1 MIYGYA
7 RVSTVGQSIN
17 GSSLEEQVAALTE
30 YGCNQII
37 TEAYTGKTVDRP
49 QFTALLSKL
58 QSGDTLVV
66 TKLDRFARSTVEGV
80 QTVRDLFARDVKVHI
95 LNIGLI
101 ENTLSGNLILTV
113 FLAFAEFERG
123 MILERTQNGKALAKM
138 QPGFREGR
146 PPKYKPAQI
155 NHALELLGS
164 GLSYRQVENVTGI
177 SKSTLVRAKRTKY
190 HCEHC
195 LRRAGFSKFSGILPK
210 RW

>member
-37 TEAYTGKTVDRP
+37 TEAYTGKTVDRL

-80 QTVRDLFARDVKVHI
+80 QTVRELFARDVKVHI

-190 HCEHC
+190 QSEIC
-195 LRRAGFSKFSGILPK
+195 
-210 RW
+210 

>member
-80 QTVRDLFARDVKVHI
+80 QTVRELFTRDVKVHI

-177 SKSTLVRAKRTKY
+177 SKSTLIRAKRTKRQSEI
-190 HCEHC
+190 C
-195 LRRAGFSKFSGILPK
+195 
-210 RW
+210 

>member
-80 QTVRDLFARDVKVHI
+80 QTVRELFTRDVKVHI

-177 SKSTLVRAKRTKY
+177 SKSTLVRAKRTKCQY
-190 HCEHC
+190 EIC
-195 LRRAGFSKFSGILPK
+195 
-210 RW
+210 

>member
-7 RVSTVGQSIN
+7 RVSTIGQSMN
-17 GSSLEEQVAALTE
+17 GNSLEEQVATLKE
-30 YGCNQII
+30 YGCTQII

-80 QTVRDLFARDVKVHI
+80 QTVRELFSRDIKVHI

-138 QPGFREGR
+138 QLGFREGR

-155 NHALELLGS
+155 SHALELLSS
-164 GLSYRQVENVTGI
+164 GKTYRQVEELTGI
-177 SKSTLVRAKRTKY
+177 SKSTLVRAKRTKLQAEV
-190 HCEHC
+190 C
-195 LRRAGFSKFSGILPK
+195 
-210 RW
+210 

>member
-80 QTVRDLFARDVKVHI
+80 QTVRELFTRDVKVHI

-123 MILERTQNGKALAKM
+123 MILERTQNGKALAKCS
-138 QPGFREGR
+138 RASAR
-146 PPKYKPAQI
+146 VV
-155 NHALELLGS
+155 L
-164 GLSYRQVENVTGI
+164 R
-177 SKSTLVRAKRTKY
+177 STNP
-190 HCEHC
+190 
-195 LRRAGFSKFSGILPK
+195 LR
-210 RW
+210 

>member
-17 GSSLEEQVAALTE
+17 GSSLEEQVAVLTE

-37 TEAYTGKTVDRP
+37 TEAYTGKTVYRP

-177 SKSTLVRAKRTKY
+177 SKSTLIRAKRTK
-190 HCEHC
+190 CQSEIC
-195 LRRAGFSKFSGILPK
+195 
-210 RW
+210 

>member
-80 QTVRDLFARDVKVHI
+80 QTVRELFTRDVKVHI

-101 ENTLSGNLILTV
+101 ENTLSCNLILTV

-177 SKSTLVRAKRTKY
+177 SKSTLVRAKRTKRQSEI
-190 HCEHC
+190 C
-195 LRRAGFSKFSGILPK
+195 
-210 RW
+210 

>member
-17 GSSLEEQVAALTE
+17 GSSLEEQVAVLTE

-164 GLSYRQVENVTGI
+164 GLSYRQVENMTGI
-177 SKSTLVRAKRTKY
+177 SKSTLVRAKRTKRQSEI
-190 HCEHC
+190 C
-195 LRRAGFSKFSGILPK
+195 
-210 RW
+210 

>member
-7 RVSTVGQSIN
+7 RVSTMGQCIN

-37 TEAYTGKTVDRP
+37 TEAYTAVDRP

-123 MILERTQNGKALAKM
+123 MILERTQSGKALAKM

-177 SKSTLVRAKRTKY
+177 SKSTLVRAKRTK
-190 HCEHC
+190 HQSEVC
-195 LRRAGFSKFSGILPK
+195 
-210 RW
+210 

>member
-80 QTVRDLFARDVKVHI
+80 QTVRELFTRDVKVHI

-177 SKSTLVRAKRTKY
+177 SKSTLVRAKRTKSQSEI
-190 HCEHC
+190 C
-195 LRRAGFSKFSGILPK
+195 
-210 RW
+210 

>member
-66 TKLDRFARSTVEGV
+66 TKLDRFARSTGEGV
-80 QTVRDLFARDVKVHI
+80 QTVRELFTRDVKVHI

-177 SKSTLVRAKRTKY
+177 SKSTLVRAKRTKSQSEI
-190 HCEHC
+190 C
-195 LRRAGFSKFSGILPK
+195 
-210 RW
+210 

>member
-80 QTVRDLFARDVKVHI
+80 QTIRELFARDVKVHI

-155 NHALELLGS
+155 NHALELLGN

-190 HCEHC
+190 QSEIC
-195 LRRAGFSKFSGILPK
+195 
-210 RW
+210 

>member
-17 GSSLEEQVAALTE
+17 GSSLEEQVATLKE

-37 TEAYTGKTVDRP
+37 AEAYTGKTVDRP

-66 TKLDRFARSTVEGV
+66 TKLDRFARSTIEGV
-80 QTVRDLFARDVKVHI
+80 QTVRELFARDIKVHI

-138 QPGFREGR
+138 QPDFREGR

-177 SKSTLVRAKRTKY
+177 SKSTLVRAKRTK
-190 HCEHC
+190 CQSEIC
-195 LRRAGFSKFSGILPK
+195 
-210 RW
+210 

>member
-164 GLSYRQVENVTGI
+164 GLSYRQAENMTGI
-177 SKSTLVRAKRTKY
+177 SKSTLVRAKRTK
-190 HCEHC
+190 CQ
-195 LRRAGFSKFSGILPK
+195 SGIC
-210 RW
+210 